1 MDWIKKIFGA
11 KVPPIADVPVPDF
24 MTATVDELTAY
35 NQALDAEVRALQAR
49 RAVVA
54 DHIENKLTGV

>member
-11 KVPPIADVPVPDF
+11 KVPPITDVPVPDF
-24 MTATVDELTAY
+24 MTATVNELTGY
-35 NQALDAEVRALQAR
+35 NQALDAEVRAIQAR

-54 DHIENKLTGV
+54 EWIEHKLKAD